1 MLDKNGKKIKKAD
14 AKMML
19 CRAIAKHCVINKYDT
34 LKLDKIHEIM
44 KEYGFSRK
52 SIHDT
57 IVCNYFVSENQKQF
71 HDNVHKFCFTVL
83 QNQ

>member
-14 AKMML
+14 AKMLL
-19 CRAIAKHCVINKYDT
+19 CRVIAKHCVIDKYDS
-34 LKLDKIHEIM
+34 LKLDKVFEIM

-57 IVCNYFVSENQKQF
+57 IVCNYRPCENADKF
-71 HDNVHKFCFTVL
+71 YKNVHKFCFTVL

>member
-14 AKMML
+14 AKRVL
-19 CRAIAKHCVINKYDT
+19 CRVIANHCYMNNFKS
-34 LKLDKIHEIM
+34 LKLDKVFEVM

-57 IVCNYFVSENQKQF
+57 IICNYRPSENTAQF
-71 HDNVHKFCFTVL
+71 YATVHNFCFTVL

>member
-14 AKMML
+14 AKML
-19 CRAIAKHCVINKYDT
+19 VARVIAKDVL
-34 LKLDKIHEIM
+34 LKKTDSLKVDKIHEIM

-57 IVCNYFVSENQKQF
+57 IVCNFRPAENAKQF
-71 HDNVHKFCFTVL
+71 YVDVHNFCFTVL